1 MATNVGYMNMYIEAI
16 AILLKYK
23 TDWLLLCCSE
33 IKLQV
38 PLMTFKAFPGL
49 TVSSHINLTYSLL
62 LYASHS
68 SPAAP
73 AYWSCSCL
81 RTTVLPNSPVH
92 SPLPLNICMAYSP
105 RLFAST
111 IIKPIICNVQHHSPT
126 LSASTHCFNFFYFT
140 CFLFILRVNIYTL
153 ERKWPP

>member
-111 IIKPIICNVQHHSPT
+111 IIKPKSAMSSIIPQH
-126 LSASTHCFNFFYFT
+126 
-140 CFLFILRVNIYTL
+140 FLLLLIVLIFFILLVFYSF
-153 ERKWPP
+153 